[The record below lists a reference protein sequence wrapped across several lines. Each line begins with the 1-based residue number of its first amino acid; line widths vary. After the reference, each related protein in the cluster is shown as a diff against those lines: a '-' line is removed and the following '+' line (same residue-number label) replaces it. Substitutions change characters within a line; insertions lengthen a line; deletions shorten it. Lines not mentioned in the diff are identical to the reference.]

1 MGAMTL
7 KLWGVRGSIPS
18 PGPSTVRY
26 GGNTSCASIH
36 LADGRTIVLD
46 AGSGARG
53 LGKTLL
59 GQKSPI
65 YMLLTHDH
73 WDHIQGF
80 PFFAPIYE
88 PGREVYTFPA
98 KSGHAMMCTLVMQ
111 MDGARFPVAEEE
123 LRSVQHC
130 VTEMHA
136 EAWFA
141 SRGVSLRR
149 IATNH
154 PGGCYGIRIDEGG
167 RSIVYIPD
175 NEMNPPREQD
185 RVTTFDAFV
194 KFCAGADVLIHDS
207 QYTPADFPLK
217 RGWGHS
223 LWNEGVDLAAAANV
237 KQHLLF
243 HHDPERTDD
252 ELDAI
257 EAEAKALMARKNP
270 TVKVN
275 VAREGMSFEL

>member
-1 MGAMTL
+1 MTL

-26 GGNTSCASIH
+26 GGNTSCASVH
-36 LADGRTIVLD
+36 FGDDLTIVLD
-46 AGSGARG
+46 TGSGARM
-53 LGKTLL
+53 LGKSLL
-59 GQKSPI
+59 GKKSPI

-88 PGREVYTFPA
+88 AEREIYTFPA

-111 MDGARFPVAEEE
+111 MDGARFPITEDE

-130 VTEMHA
+130 VTNIHA

-141 SRGVSLRR
+141 SKGLEMRR

-154 PGGCYGIRIDEGG
+154 PGGAYGIRIDDEG

-185 RVTTFDAFV
+185 RVTSFDAFV
-194 KFCAGADVLIHDS
+194 KFCKGADVLIHDS

-217 RGWGHS
+217 KGWGHS
-223 LWNEGVDLAAAANV
+223 LWVEGCELAAAANV
-237 KQHLLF
+237 KQHLIF

-252 ELDAI
+252 QLDAI
-257 EAEAKALMARKNP
+257 EAEAKAWMQKKNSS
-270 TVKVN
+270 VKVA
-275 VAREGMSFEL
+275 VAREGMTFDLG

>member
-1 MGAMTL
+1 MSSMTL

-18 PGPSTVRY
+18 PGPTTVRY
-26 GGNTSCASIH
+26 GGNTSCASVQLGDI
-36 LADGRTIVLD
+36 TIVLD
-46 AGSGARG
+46 TGSGARI
-53 LGKTLL
+53 LGKTLF
-59 GQKSPI
+59 GKKTPI

-88 PGREVYTFPA
+88 TGRDVFMFPA

-111 MDGARFPVAEEE
+111 MDGARFPVSEEE
-123 LRSVQHC
+123 LRSKQHC
-130 VTEMHA
+130 VTDMHA

-141 SRGVSLRR
+141 SHGLCLRR

-154 PGGCYGIRIDEGG
+154 PGGAYGIRIDHEGK
-167 RSIVYIPD
+167 SIVYIPD

-185 RVTTFDAFV
+185 RVTSFDAFV
-194 KFCAGADVLIHDS
+194 KFCQGADALMHDS

-217 RGWGHS
+217 KGWGHS
-223 LWNEGVDLAAAANV
+223 LWIEGCELAAAANV
-237 KQHLLF
+237 KQYLMF

-252 ELDAI
+252 QIDAI
-257 EAEAKALMARKNP
+257 EAEAKAWMAKKNP
-270 TVKVN
+270 NVKVAA
-275 VAREGMSFEL
+275 VREGMTFEL